1 MLYTPCR
8 QSPSFLSE
16 LSRILRVRLLT
27 RLVMEV
33 TSSVHR
39 RPQFRTTIAKSASS
53 NKYLKPTL
61 PNSALPI
68 FSWHEK
74 SPTTNV
80 IYVRNS
86 DQADLEISKL
96 RGNVLG
102 FDMEWKPTF
111 VRGQP
116 ENPVALIQLANQD
129 TILLLQLTAMASM

>member
-1 MLYTPCR
+1 MLYWPCP
-8 QSPSFLSE
+8 QSPGFLSAE
-16 LSRILRVRLLT
+16 LSRIRARLLT

-39 RPQFRTTIAKSASS
+39 RPQFRTTIAKAASS
-53 NKYLKPTL
+53 KYRRPTL

-68 FSWHEK
+68 FSWREK
-74 SPTTNV
+74 SPKTNL
-80 IYVRNS
+80 IYVINS

-102 FDMEWKPTF
+102 FDMEWKPSF

-116 ENPVALIQLANQD
+116 ENRVALIQLANQD
-129 TILLLQLTAMASM
+129 TILLLQLAAMASM